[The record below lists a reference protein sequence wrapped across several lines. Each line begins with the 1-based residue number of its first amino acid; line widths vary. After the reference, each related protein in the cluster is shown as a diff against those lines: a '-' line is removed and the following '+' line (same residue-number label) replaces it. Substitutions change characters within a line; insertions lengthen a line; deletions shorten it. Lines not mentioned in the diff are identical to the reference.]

1 MPDFAIRI
9 PRVGVAVSEAT
20 LVEKLVDEG
29 EQVSEGDPLFTIG
42 TDKVE
47 TEVPAGASG
56 TVFWSGD
63 VDETYD
69 IAAEIGIIRPAD

>member
-20 LVEKLVDEG
+20 LVEKLVGEG
-29 EQVSEGDPLFTIG
+29 QQVSEGDPLFTIG

-56 TVFWSGD
+56 TVFWSGE

-69 IAAEIGIIRPAD
+69 IAAEIGVIRASE

>member
-1 MPDFAIRI
+1 MADFIIRI

-20 LVEKLVDEG
+20 LLEKLVDDG
-29 EQVSEGDPLFTIG
+29 HQVSEGDPLFTVA

-56 TVFWSGD
+56 TVFWTGE

-69 IAAEIGIIRPAD
+69 IAAEIGIIRGSD

>member
-20 LVEKLVDEG
+20 LVEKLVEDG
-29 EQVSEGDPLFTIG
+29 QQVSEGDPLFTVG

-56 TVFWSGD
+56 IVFWTGV
-63 VDETYD
+63 VDENYD
-69 IAAEIGIIRPAD
+69 IAAEIGVIRVPD

>member
-69 IAAEIGIIRPAD
+69 IAAEIGVIRPAD

>member
-9 PRVGVAVSEAT
+9 PRVGVAVAEAT
-20 LVEKLVDEG
+20 LIEKHIEDG
-29 EQVSEGDPLFTIG
+29 QQVSEGDPLFTIG

-56 TVFWSGD
+56 TVFWSGE

-69 IAAEIGIIRPAD
+69 IAAEIGVIRASE